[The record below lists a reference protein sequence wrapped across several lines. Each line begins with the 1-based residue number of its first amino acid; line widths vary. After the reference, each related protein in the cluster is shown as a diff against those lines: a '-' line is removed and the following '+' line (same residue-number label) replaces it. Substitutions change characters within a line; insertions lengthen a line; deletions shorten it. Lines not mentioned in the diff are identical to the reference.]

1 MAIDPRISLGVQ
13 PMQIPDPLAQYGKIA
28 AIQQAQNQNA
38 LAQYQLGAAQRE
50 EAKVNA
56 LGEAYRAAYNPQT
69 GEIDTNALR
78 KTLAA
83 SGQGAQL
90 PAVEKALGEL
100 ETQKLTREKSFGELV
115 KNRME
120 LSRARLDTVR
130 TPDEYLAWHESN
142 HTDPVLSK
150 YFGQLGVTAD
160 QSRAQIVQ
168 KLQQPGGFQELL
180 LGSALGL
187 EKASKQHF
195 VTQNLGGTTQVLSQ
209 PEHQIPGM
217 PSKATVVPGSV
228 AQVTMTPA
236 EKANV
241 GLRQQELNLKRETEK
256 RLASAGVAGT
266 DALVAQAIRDGRL
279 DLSQVTS
286 KNRSIIAST
295 LAENPE
301 HDFKVS
307 GIEFAGAK
315 AGARTLGTSEANIVQ
330 AANEA
335 QSMIGIVRDY
345 APKIN
350 PSNYP
355 ALNAAGNYVAKNT
368 GDPAQVGMATAL
380 NSLVNT
386 YARAINPRG
395 TPTKSDKDHAR
406 EILNMNMSSGQ
417 INEALRVMQLEMD
430 ASLASPVKARKSLG
444 YTKEEAGVPGQRK
457 PTPSAS
463 KAPGGVDQAI
473 WDVMTPQ
480 ERALWQK

>member
-1 MAIDPRISLGVQ
+1 LAPEAEGNIMAIDPRISLAYQ
-13 PMQIPDPLAQYGKIA
+13 PPQFQQPDLARDYAQIA

-100 ETQKLTREKSFGELV
+100 EAQKLTREKSFGELV

-150 YFGQLGVTAD
+150 YFEQLGVTAD

-217 PSKATVVPGSV
+217 SSKATVVPGSV

-236 EKANV
+236 EKANI
-241 GLRQQELNLKRETEK
+241 GLRQQEVGISERGLKLKEKEVEQKAVGIEGLSPKDLQKREAAYPQATAAIKGFEAK
-256 RLASAGVAGT
+256 SEGFVKDLEALRNHPGLSNITGFIAGRTPSLTADGR
-266 DALVAQAIRDGRL
+266 AAQALYDKVMAKGGFQALQDIRA
-279 DLSQVTS
+279 
-286 KNRSIIAST
+286 AST
-295 LAENPE
+295 TGGALGS
-301 HDFKVS
+301 VS
-307 GIEFAGAK
+307 NQEGKQLTASFAAIDQRQDAKDVRAAIDAAIADVQGAK
-315 AGARTLGTSEANIVQ
+315 ARMREAYDMTYQYKSGRGA
-330 AANEA
+330 AAS
-335 QSMIGIVRDY
+335 QP
-345 APKIN
+345 APAGGPK
-350 PSNYP
+350 PSVSN
-355 ALNAAGNYVAKNT
+355 
-368 GDPAQVGMATAL
+368 
-380 NSLVNT
+380 
-386 YARAINPRG
+386 
-395 TPTKSDKDHAR
+395 
-406 EILNMNMSSGQ
+406 
-417 INEALRVMQLEMD
+417 
-430 ASLASPVKARKSLG
+430 
-444 YTKEEAGVPGQRK
+444 
-457 PTPSAS
+457 
-463 KAPGGVDQAI
+463 
-473 WDVMTPQ
+473 W
-480 ERALWQK
+480 